1 MLSPLLVVW
10 RKEVRDALRDRR
22 SLMSL
27 CIFPVIGPLIILFMF
42 NQILDTVEEAQDITL
57 PVIGANVAPDLIDYL
72 QQNGVLVEAVEP
84 VAAGVL
90 SPAQDTAVRTAIAE
104 RSWNFVLLVPPD
116 FGDHIS
122 EGESV
127 NLELQ
132 YDSSRQREAGKVAR
146 IENLLQAWG
155 SETAVL
161 RLVARGVSPA
171 LVRPVS
177 VARID
182 VASEQ
187 ARAQTILGM
196 VSMFVLLAAFVSGV
210 GIAIDATAGERER
223 KSLEPLLVNPVSR
236 LSLILGKWLAASMFS
251 TAGLALVLALN
262 LTALHQVPLEQ
273 LGISFIM
280 GPREIAGILLA
291 TLPVGFFATALQLL
305 IGLFA
310 RSFKDAQVY
319 IGLLSLLPM
328 LPFYY
333 NMMNDTGREPWMN
346 LVPLLG
352 QNMLLTDVVSGRSPA
367 MADFLLAGICLL
379 AWAAVFIAL
388 ASHLLKR
395 ERLLFS

>member
-27 CIFPVIGPLIILFMF
+27 CIFPVIGPLIILYMF

-57 PVIGANVAPDLIDYL
+57 PVIGAAAAPDLIDYL

-90 SPAQDTAVRTAIAE
+90 SPEQDTAVRTAIAE

-223 KSLEPLLVNPVSR
+223 KSLEPLLVNPMSR

-280 GPREIAGILLA
+280 GPREIAGRE
-291 TLPVGFFATALQLL
+291 
-305 IGLFA
+305 A
-310 RSFKDAQVY
+310 RIWPRSAWPAPQAEADRFRRAVDGEAEAE
-319 IGLLSLLPM
+319 GLLRQ
-328 LPFYY
+328 Y
-333 NMMNDTGREPWMN
+333 RRKA
-346 LVPLLG
+346 VPQIL
-352 QNMLLTDVVSGRSPA
+352 
-367 MADFLLAGICLL
+367 
-379 AWAAVFIAL
+379 
-388 ASHLLKR
+388 
-395 ERLLFS
+395 